1 MLLDGVGPSV
11 LAKAYAGG
19 SPPPF
24 DQPGLVVGCDGGG
37 EGGGGGEIGEG
48 GGEGGDSGDGGDH
61 GGGKGGS
68 EDTGGNGGEGGD
80 GGNGGDGGDGGDSG
94 GGAEGGRNGGREG
107 GGGENCSQQP
117 AQSQPSSSL
126 HRSRPFRAPHVVARH
141 PTLQLGVCGGSL
153 GLKPASFASSFSDEA
168 LPTPMTRS
176 QTSRLES
183 IVESK
188 AWCNSRNP
196 FKILGD
202 CVGAAGKTVK
212 KLYKNQCPKT
222 NRRCLR
228 EQVN

>member
-1 MLLDGVGPSV
+1 MFLDGVGPSV

-68 EDTGGNGGEGGD
+68 EGTGGNGGEGGD

-117 AQSQPSSSL
+117 AQSQPSSSSSL

-141 PTLQLGVCGGSL
+141 PTLQLGVCSGSL
-153 GLKPASFASSFSDEA
+153 GLKPASFLIVAAALLFSDEA
-168 LPTPMTRS
+168 SSTPMTRS

-183 IVESK
+183 IVE
-188 AWCNSRNP
+188 
-196 FKILGD
+196 
-202 CVGAAGKTVK
+202 VG
-212 KLYKNQCPKT
+212 
-222 NRRCLR
+222 
-228 EQVN
+228 